1 MKRIVLC
8 ILMLAMALSMTGC
21 MTVTGG
27 GSTAEGEQPKLST
40 PEPDDT
46 AAPTIAEPVWTRQ
59 HHSVWGREPETVSAD
74 FERISGAAACGMTT
88 GQELLL
94 LDFMDCYYQSVCN
107 LQAIDCTDLFVDRAQ
122 ADYHRTVWRTL
133 AAIRQQSPIDLHAGS
148 YSYSLR
154 CTALSGDGDTAELTL
169 LESSVVY
176 FDGLNGLPSEQW
188 NVKHTFRLQRIS
200 GDRWR
205 IASHVSDDNPYYSAD
220 YDAGTGTDRHLPQL
234 LACIEARRNDPR
246 TPWTPG
252 VTWDHDYD
260 RDAALDYML
269 TYSAKRNPSYKAYD
283 DVGGNC
289 MNFGSQVLTAGGIPP
304 VSGGYET
311 GWYCFS
317 SSNVT
322 LPWVNVGGFLDMAAG
337 HTGSGL
343 VAVVGAP
350 YFTGEVGDIITMGVE
365 EPRNHTTV
373 ICGVLTDEEGQTV
386 DYLLCSN
393 TANLRN
399 YPASA
404 YYYANR
410 QLTKILGWN
419 D

>member
-1 MKRIVLC
+1 MKRL
-8 ILMLAMALSMTGC
+8 ILLILLLAAALSLSGC
-21 MTVTGG
+21 LTIVGDDPAPEETTEPVDVIDTV
-27 GSTAEGEQPKLST
+27 
-40 PEPDDT
+40 PET
-46 AAPTIAEPVWTRQ
+46 EVWTRQ
-59 HHSVWGREPETVSAD
+59 HKSVWGGEPQPVSAA
-74 FERISGAAACGMTT
+74 FERISGAAAHDMTT

-107 LQAIDCTDLFVDRAQ
+107 LQVIDPAVLFTNHDQSA
-122 ADYHRTVWRTL
+122 YHRTVWRTL
-133 AAIRQQSPIDLHAGS
+133 AAIRRMAPIDLHAES

-154 CTALSGDGDTAELTL
+154 CTELTQDGDTAELTV

-176 FDGLNGLPSEQW
+176 FAGLDGLPSEQW
-188 NVKHTFRLQRIS
+188 NVQHDFQLRRIS

-205 IASHVSDDNPYYSAD
+205 IVTHDSDDNPYYNAD
-220 YDAGTGTDRHLPQL
+220 YDDDTDTDRNLPLL
-234 LACIEARRNDPR
+234 LACIEARRTDPR
-246 TPWTPG
+246 EPWTPA

-260 RDAALDYML
+260 RTAALDYML

-289 MNFGSQVLTAGGIPP
+289 MNFGSQVLTAGGIPALP
-304 VSGGYET
+304 GGYED
-311 GWYCFS
+311 GWFYNS
-317 SSNVT
+317 SRSVS
-322 LPWVNVGGFLDMAAG
+322 LPWVNVGGFLDLAAE

-343 VAVVGAP
+343 VAVVDAP

-365 EPRNHTTV
+365 KPRNHTTL
-373 ICGVLTDEEGQTV
+373 ICGVLTDEAGQTV